1 MPMPSC
7 FCLIELQT
15 VFIDDII
22 EQSQSIILT
31 WEDLSIKNLGLL
43 CKLIKA

>member
-7 FCLIELQT
+7 YCLIDIQT
-15 VFIDDII
+15 FFIEGIV

-31 WEDLSIKNLGLL
+31 WDDLSLKNLGLL